1 MSTCSLKSRKPKR
14 SKTMTSEE
22 LEQLKAYTKE
32 VTKAKGIKFDIEDS
46 LGWVITFV
54 QTAKT
59 SGKAGLSELYGG
71 RKLSAHKRAID
82 EYVKDQEN
90 PARARKRQNRYH
102 RGAPDFPTLII

>member
-1 MSTCSLKSRKPKR
+1 MSTCSSRLRKQKR
-14 SKTMTSEE
+14 NPTMTSEE
-22 LEQLKAYTKE
+22 LEKLKAYTKE
-32 VTKAKGIKFDIEDS
+32 VTKAKGIKFYIEDS
-46 LGWVITFV
+46 PGWVITFV

-90 PARARKRQNRYH
+90 PARVRKRENRYN